1 MYRMPTLSMIQQQK
15 EKSLTYFPL
24 CKFSLNSSIRLSLQ
38 RVMVIPL
45 DWDYHHTSMHGY
57 RKYLS
62 CINFISLFPWLKI
75 FKHK

>member
-1 MYRMPTLSMIQQQK
+1 MYHMPTLSMIQQQK

-57 RKYLS
+57 RKYLTLEKVYF
-62 CINFISLFPWLKI
+62 FIPWLKI